1 MYTGDKIDISI
12 NQIKQDVL
20 DIMEYVLEK
29 SEISS
34 GEIFVVGLSSS
45 EVVGGVIG
53 KNSSQETGQ
62 IIMETI
68 HKLLNERGIW
78 LAVQG
83 CEHLNRALLVEKEL
97 AILKNLQIVTVV
109 PALHAGGSGQLATYK
124 LMKEPVEV
132 EHIVAKA
139 GIDIGDTSIGMHIKH
154 VQIPIR
160 PIKCTLGYAHVTALT
175 SRPKKIGGERAVYK

>member
-1 MYTGDKIDISI
+1 MDYTLEQLEKETRMIME
-12 NQIKQDVL
+12 DVL
-20 DIMEYVLEK
+20 TQSGIK
-29 SEISS
+29 T

-53 KNSSQETGQ
+53 KKSSREVGKV
-62 IIMETI
+62 IISTI
-68 HKLLNERGIW
+68 YEMLQERGIW

-83 CEHLNRALLVEKEL
+83 CEHLNRALAVEEEL
-97 AILKNLQIVTVV
+97 AEAKDFEIVSVV
-109 PALHAGGSGQLATYK
+109 PSLHAGGSGQVSAFELFNN
-124 LMKEPVEV
+124 PVAI

-160 PIKCTLGYAHVTALT
+160 PQLRTLGGAHVTALT
-175 SRPKKIGGERAVYK
+175 SRPKKIGGERARYTWIEE